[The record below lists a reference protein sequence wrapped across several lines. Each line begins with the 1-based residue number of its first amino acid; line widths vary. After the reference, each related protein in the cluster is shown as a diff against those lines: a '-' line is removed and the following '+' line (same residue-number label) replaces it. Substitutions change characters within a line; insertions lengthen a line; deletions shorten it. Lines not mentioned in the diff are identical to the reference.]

1 MLEFVILKKSN
12 FETMK
17 KIILMLAM
25 MIANYAIE
33 AQVKTPQPSPKSTL
47 TQVVGLTNV
56 EIVYSRPSAKGRD
69 VFNNLVP
76 FGKVWRTGANENT
89 TISFSDDVVIDGK
102 TLAKGKYALFTTP
115 KADNWEIVFYSSTDN
130 WGTPETWDETKVA
143 LRTNAKSEMLGR
155 NVESFT
161 IGINNLDNNF
171 AHLELSW
178 EKTLVAIKFEV
189 PTQKTA
195 MASIDKALAGPTAG
209 DYFSS
214 AQYLFQSNGD
224 LTKALAYVNKALDLN
239 KDKPF
244 WYTRQKSLIQAKLGD
259 KNGAIETAKISLAAA
274 EAAKNQDYVKM
285 NKDSIAE
292 WSKK

>member
-1 MLEFVILKKSN
+1 
-12 FETMK
+12 MK
-17 KIILMLAM
+17 KIIFVLAM
-25 MIANYAIE
+25 IIANYVTE

-47 TQVVGLTNV
+47 MQVVGLTNV

-76 FGKVWRTGANENT
+76 YGKLWRTGANENT
-89 TISFSDDVVIDGK
+89 IISFSDDVVIDGK
-102 TLAKGKYALFTTP
+102 TLPKGKYALYSTP
-115 KADNWEIVFYSSTDN
+115 KADNWEIIFYTAVDN
-130 WGTPETWDETKVA
+130 WGNPENWDEKKVA
-143 LRTNAKSEMLGR
+143 LKTTVKSEHIDRL
-155 NVESFT
+155 VESFT

-178 EKTLVAIKFEV
+178 EKTLVAMKFEV
-189 PTQKTA
+189 PTAKMA
-195 MASIDKALAGPTAG
+195 MASIDKTLSGPSAG

-224 LTKALAYVNKALDLN
+224 MAKSMTYINKALDMN

-244 WYTRQKSLIQAKLGD
+244 WYNRLKSLIQAKQGN
-259 KNGAIETAKISLAAA
+259 KSGAIETAKISLASA
-274 EAAKNQDYVKM
+274 EAAKNQDYVQM
-285 NKDSIAE
+285 NKESIAE